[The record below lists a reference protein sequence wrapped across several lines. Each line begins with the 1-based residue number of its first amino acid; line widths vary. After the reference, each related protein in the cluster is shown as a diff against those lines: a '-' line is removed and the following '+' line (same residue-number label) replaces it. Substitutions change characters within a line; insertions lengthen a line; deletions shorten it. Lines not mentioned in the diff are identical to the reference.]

1 MEDWNLRTIIKK
13 MGERFTDHK
22 EKGSVKGFKKSID
35 ENKALETFIQNN
47 FKEFKAQ
54 ASIGQGSVTTYPWIA
69 IFYPPIT
76 TSAKRGIY
84 VDYLYSSKVKKV
96 SLCIQLGAEQLGS
109 ISQKNVE
116 NIKNNIKNILGKDIP
131 SDDINLIDRD
141 EQLQPTQTESEKAL
155 EYKDAV
161 VCSINYDL
169 ENLPSNEEMMRDLDY
184 FISLLKKITKEKLDE
199 IFRNNSNII
208 SEEDESYNVEITN
221 PQIDLNTIYYGV
233 PGTGKSYQVKQ
244 LIKTNNISDEDVFRS
259 TLHPEYSYSDFVGQ
273 VLPDAIDNKPTYKYQ
288 PGIFTKALERA
299 LKVGEPVLLILEEMS
314 RANVAAVFG
323 DIFQLLDR
331 DQAGKSDY
339 GIDNDL
345 IYNHLDEEAQNA
357 LKGKKIIL
365 PENLYIIGTVNTSDQ
380 NVFPMDNAFKRRFSW
395 KYVSIETPDDENN
408 PELTIKVGKGNQV
421 TEYSVKWSELLFK
434 LNEFIVS
441 RDKGLG
447 LTEDKQLGPYFIKFN
462 DTNDIKTNDELIK
475 NKLLQYLWD
484 DVQNSMAAFG
494 NANITLFD
502 KSIYSFSEL
511 YECHDKQQ
519 IFSNEFLGK
528 DYLDLLNQ
536 EADNHEE

>member
-1 MEDWNLRTIIKK
+1 M
-13 MGERFTDHK
+13 
-22 EKGSVKGFKKSID
+22 
-35 ENKALETFIQNN
+35 QNN

-54 ASIGQGSVTTYPWIA
+54 ASIGQGSVTTYPWIV

-84 VDYLYSSKVKKV
+84 VDYLYSSEVKKV
-96 SLCIQLGAEQLGS
+96 SLCIQLGVEQLGL

-116 NIKNNIKNILGKDIP
+116 NIKNNIKDILGKDIP

-141 EQLQPTQTESEKAL
+141 EQLQPTQTELEKAL
-155 EYKDAV
+155 EYKNAV
-161 VCSINYDL
+161 ICSINYDL
-169 ENLPSNEEMMRDLDY
+169 ENLPSNEEMMRDLEY

-199 IFRNNSNII
+199 IFRNNSNVI

-244 LIKTNNISDEDVFRS
+244 LVEDNNISDKDVFRS

-273 VLPDAIDNKPTYKYQ
+273 VLPDVDENGKPTYKYQ

-299 LKVGEPVLLILEEMS
+299 LKVDEPVLLILEEMS
-314 RANVAAVFG
+314 RANVSAVFG

-331 DQAGKSDY
+331 NQSGKSDY
-339 GIDNDL
+339 GINNDL
-345 IYNHLDEEAQNA
+345 IYNHLDKEAQNA
-357 LKGKKIIL
+357 LDSKKIKL

-395 KYVSIETPDDENN
+395 QYVSIGIPDEDNN
-408 PELTIKVGKGNQV
+408 PKLTIKIEKEDQT
-421 TEYSVKWSELLFK
+421 TERKVKWSELLFK
-434 LNEFIVS
+434 LNEFIVN
-441 RDKGLG
+441 RENGLG
-447 LTEDKQLGPYFIKFN
+447 LTEDKQLGPYFIKFDDIG
-462 DTNDIKTNDELIK
+462 DTKRNDELIK

-494 NANITLFD
+494 NANAPLFD
-502 KSIYSFSEL
+502 RSIHSFSEL
-511 YECHDKQQ
+511 YECYDKQQ
-519 IFSNEFLGK
+519 VFSNEFLGK
-528 DYLDLLNQ
+528 DYLNLLVQ
-536 EADNHEE
+536 EEDNHDK

>member
-1 MEDWNLRTIIKK
+1 M
-13 MGERFTDHK
+13 
-22 EKGSVKGFKKSID
+22 
-35 ENKALETFIQNN
+35 
-47 FKEFKAQ
+47 
-54 ASIGQGSVTTYPWIA
+54 
-69 IFYPPIT
+69 
-76 TSAKRGIY
+76 
-84 VDYLYSSKVKKV
+84 
-96 SLCIQLGAEQLGS
+96 
-109 ISQKNVE
+109 
-116 NIKNNIKNILGKDIP
+116 
-131 SDDINLIDRD
+131 
-141 EQLQPTQTESEKAL
+141 
-155 EYKDAV
+155 
-161 VCSINYDL
+161 
-169 ENLPSNEEMMRDLDY
+169 
-184 FISLLKKITKEKLDE
+184 
-199 IFRNNSNII
+199 FRA
-208 SEEDESYNVEITN
+208 
-221 PQIDLNTIYYGV
+221 
-233 PGTGKSYQVKQ
+233 
-244 LIKTNNISDEDVFRS
+244 

-273 VLPDAIDNKPTYKYQ
+273 ALPDVMDDKPTYKYQ
-288 PGIFTKALERA
+288 PEIFTKALEIA
-299 LKVGEPVLLILEEMS
+299 LVVEDSVLLILEEMS

-331 DQAGKSDY
+331 DQLGKSDY

-345 IYNHLDEEAQNA
+345 IYNHLDKETQANLDSE
-357 LKGKKIIL
+357 KIKI
-365 PENLYIIGTVNTSDQ
+365 PENLYIVGTVNTSDQ

-421 TEYSVKWSELLFK
+421 TEYPVKWLELLFK
-434 LNEFIVS
+434 LNEFIVN

-447 LTEDKQLGPYFIKFN
+447 LTKDKQLGPYFIKFN

-502 KSIYSFSEL
+502 KSIHSFSEL
-511 YECHDKQQ
+511 YECYDKQQ